1 VEIVYVCGRLI
12 FSLASNVYQKK
23 LSNQGLHPFFIVATT
38 YCVLSLLAAPFLSV
52 IELKHVTNTFWL
64 NVSLASLFDVAGWM
78 FLVLSLSKTDLSVF
92 GPLNAYK
99 VVVSMLLAVL
109 FLNEIPSVQ
118 GLLGVLIIV
127 VGSFFL
133 MPPVRTHQVS
143 RLGSLFADKGVRA
156 RFLSIVLFSVGTIFL
171 KRSVGDGGA
180 LVTMVF
186 WSLIGLP
193 LILIS
198 NYFFLPNK
206 IQQEIKATKPHL
218 YSIVLIGLM
227 VFFMQYLTLL
237 LLEHMLVAYALA
249 LFQLGMVMQ
258 VLIGYQVFNEKDIFR
273 KLLASLVMMLGS
285 LLVLIA

>member
-1 VEIVYVCGRLI
+1 MEIVYVCGRLI

-133 MPPVRTHQVS
+133 IPPVRTHQVS

-273 KLLASLVMMLGS
+273 KLLASIVMMLGS